1 MQEKLM
7 EETKM
12 EQVTEQNS
20 AEQALEQNNGK
31 KKKKRGSCLL
41 TFLIVLGSLFLIF
54 AIFMF
59 SLFLPHIETEFASV
73 EEFDEY
79 GGVVLMDIPE
89 NATDIKYYCNDM
101 FFEVESAYSFVIEDE
116 EEFYAYIEENEYKIR
131 NERTVSEYMEN
142 KPEYADDVF
151 KIRDWYDYVV
161 DDDIKEYNILY
172 FHSFDGTYEA
182 ILVNEE
188 TGRFVAIKYATL

>member
-1 MQEKLM
+1 MQEKM
-7 EETKM
+7 TEETTIGTN
-12 EQVTEQNS
+12 TEAM
-20 AEQALEQNNGK
+20 AEECHAE

-41 TFLIVLGSLFLIF
+41 TFLIVFGIIFLFFVIF
-54 AIFMF
+54 IIIPL
-59 SLFLPHIETEFASV
+59 SPHIETEFASI

-79 GGVVLMDIPE
+79 GGVMLMDIPE

-131 NERTVSEYMEN
+131 SERTVSEYMEN

-161 DDDIKEYNILY
+161 DDDIKEYNVLY
-172 FHSFDGTYEA
+172 FHSFDATYEA

>member
-1 MQEKLM
+1 M
-7 EETKM
+7 
-12 EQVTEQNS
+12 
-20 AEQALEQNNGK
+20 
-31 KKKKRGSCLL
+31 
-41 TFLIVLGSLFLIF
+41 
-54 AIFMF
+54 
-59 SLFLPHIETEFASV
+59 
-73 EEFDEY
+73 
-79 GGVVLMDIPE
+79 
-89 NATDIKYYCNDM
+89 
-101 FFEVESAYSFVIEDE
+101 SFVIEDE

-131 NERTVSEYMEN
+131 SERTVSEYMEN

>member
-1 MQEKLM
+1 M
-7 EETKM
+7 EEKNMEEINM
-12 EQVTEQNS
+12 EQTTEKG
-20 AEQALEQNNGK
+20 NGK

-41 TFLIVLGSLFLIF
+41 TFLIVLGSIFLIF
-54 AIFMF
+54 AIFIIAP
-59 SLFLPHIETEFASV
+59 LLPHIETEFASV
-73 EEFDEY
+73 EEFDAY
-79 GGVVLMDIPE
+79 GGIVLIDIPE

-131 NERTVSEYMEN
+131 SERTVSEYMEN

-161 DDDIKEYNILY
+161 DDDIKEYNVLY
-172 FHSFDGTYEA
+172 FHSFDATYEA

-188 TGRFVAIKYATL
+188 TGRFVAIKYATF

>member
-1 MQEKLM
+1 MQEKLI
-7 EETKM
+7 EEKNM
-12 EQVTEQNS
+12 EQTVE
-20 AEQALEQNNGK
+20 EGNGK

-41 TFLIVLGSLFLIF
+41 TFLIVLGSLVLIY

-79 GGVVLMDIPE
+79 GGVVLIDIPE
-89 NATDIKYYCNDM
+89 NATDIKYYCNDI

-131 NERTVSEYMEN
+131 SERTVSEYMEN

>member
-1 MQEKLM
+1 MQEKMTEGTKL
-7 EETKM
+7 EETTIGTN
-12 EQVTEQNS
+12 TETM
-20 AEQALEQNNGK
+20 AEECHTE

-41 TFLIVLGSLFLIF
+41 TFLIVLGIIFLFFVIF
-54 AIFMF
+54 IIIPL
-59 SLFLPHIETEFASV
+59 SPHIETEFVSI

-79 GGVVLMDIPE
+79 GGDVLIDIPE

-101 FFEVESAYSFVIEDE
+101 FFTVESAYSFVIEDK

-131 NERTVSEYMEN
+131 SERTVSENMEN

-161 DDDIKEYNILY
+161 DDDIKEYNVLY

-188 TGRFVAIKYATL
+188 TGRFVAIKYATF

>member
-1 MQEKLM
+1 M
-7 EETKM
+7 EEKNMEEINM
-12 EQVTEQNS
+12 EQT
-20 AEQALEQNNGK
+20 AEKGNGK
-31 KKKKRGSCLL
+31 KRKKRGSCLL
-41 TFLIVLGSLFLIF
+41 TFLIVLGSLVLIY

-131 NERTVSEYMEN
+131 SERTVSEYMEN